1 MLQRPQP
8 IAQTLLAWI
17 AMALVLSGCAPGML
31 DRGAA
36 ELEVQR
42 AEAQRFE
49 AGGDWAA
56 AAGAWQRAADATRGV
71 ARDESLMAAAEA
83 WLRAGQLEQARA
95 ALTAVSTDPGPV
107 LAARRALNEA
117 RLLLR
122 ANRPEDALARL
133 AGVPTAPGDPAAADL
148 LATRGDAAFAS
159 RQAVIGV
166 TAMVQREA
174 LLPDEARRA
183 GNQRRIWNRLQEAAA
198 AGISLETPRG
208 TDPVVAAWLELGRA
222 LEAAGGNPFALRAGL
237 VGWRQRHPA
246 HPAAAGIVEAL
257 LAEYSAMTEYPRSIA
272 LLLPLGGRQGSAA
285 AAVRDGFIAALIA
298 SGDEGGEGERPLL
311 RIYDTVALGP
321 SAAYEQAVRSGAEF
335 VVGPLLKEEIAE
347 LVGAEVPAVP
357 TLALNWAD
365 DGLAVPAHIF
375 QFALAPEDEAAAV
388 ARRAALDGHQRAIA
402 LVQDSEQGRR
412 MAQSFAAAF
421 DAAGGELLGTQVFD
435 PRVSDFSVEITSL
448 LLLNESRARYQRIQA
463 ALGRRLE
470 YEPRRRE
477 DADFLFL
484 VAHPS
489 AAFLIR
495 PQLRFHYAGTL
506 PIYATSMIFD
516 PMRDDHSE
524 LDGVMF
530 ADMPWRVDAGGREVM
545 DQFRAFGSTALE
557 RNGRLYAF
565 GADAHRLVPL
575 LHNRSASLVDGVE
588 GLTGTLRIDDNGR
601 IHRELDWGRFQ
612 RGRVRHAPP
621 RMPAVDQP
629 QPSEP

>member
-17 AMALVLSGCAPGML
+17 AMALLLSGCAPGVL

-36 ELEVQR
+36 QLEVQR

-49 AGGDWAA
+49 ATGDWAA
-56 AAGAWQRAADATRGV
+56 AAAAWQRAADASRGV
-71 ARDESLMAAAEA
+71 ARDESLLAAAEA
-83 WLRAGQLEQARA
+83 WLRAGRLEQART
-95 ALTAVSTDPGPV
+95 ALVAVSTDPGPA
-107 LAARRALNEA
+107 LAARRTLNEA

-133 AGVPTAPGDPAAADL
+133 AGVPTGPGDPAAADL

-159 RQAVIGV
+159 GQVVIGV
-166 TAMVQREA
+166 TALVQREA
-174 LLPDEARRA
+174 LLPEEAQRA

-198 AGISLETPRG
+198 AGVSLEAPRG
-208 TDPVVAAWLELGRA
+208 TDPVAAAWLELGRA
-222 LEAAGGNPFALRAGL
+222 FEAADGNPSRLRAGL

-257 LAEYSAMTEYPRSIA
+257 LAEYREMTDYPGDIA

-285 AAVRDGFIAALIA
+285 AAVRDGFVAALVA
-298 SGDEGGEGERPLL
+298 NGGEGERPVL
-311 RIYDTVALGP
+311 RVYDTVALGP
-321 SAAYEQAVRSGAEF
+321 SAAYEQAVRSGADF
-335 VVGPLLKEEIAE
+335 VVGPLLKEELAE
-347 LVGAEVPAVP
+347 LIGAEVPAVP

-365 DGLAVPAHIF
+365 DGMVVPAHIF

-402 LVQDSEQGRR
+402 LVQDTEQGRR
-412 MAQSFAAAF
+412 MAQSFAEAF
-421 DAAGGELLGTQVFD
+421 GAAGGELLGTQVFD
-435 PRVSDFSVEITSL
+435 PRDNDFSVEITSL
-448 LLLNESRARYQRIQA
+448 LLLNESRARHQRIQA

-484 VAHPS
+484 VANPS

-516 PMRDDHSE
+516 PMRDDHAD

-530 ADMPWRVDAGGREVM
+530 ADMPWRVGADGRELM
-545 DQFRAFGSTALE
+545 ERFRAFGPTALE

-575 LHNRSASLVDGVE
+575 LYNRSASLTAGVE
-588 GLTGTLRIDDNGR
+588 GLTGVLRIDDNGR
-601 IHRELDWGRFQ
+601 VHRELDWGRFQ
-612 RGRVRHAPP
+612 RGGVRHAPP
-621 RMPAVDQP
+621 RMTGGDQATLSGP
-629 QPSEP
+629 

>member
-8 IAQTLLAWI
+8 IAQTLLAWLAAAI
-17 AMALVLSGCAPGML
+17 LLAGCGPGVL

-36 ELEVQR
+36 QLEVQR
-42 AEAQRFE
+42 AEAQRYE
-49 AGGDWAA
+49 AAGDWAA
-56 AAGAWQRAADATRGV
+56 AASAWQRAAEVSRGAV
-71 ARDESLMAAAEA
+71 RDESLIAAAEA
-83 WLRAGQLEQARA
+83 WLRAGQLDAART
-95 ALTAVSTDPGPV
+95 ALVAVSTDPGPE
-107 LAARRALNEA
+107 LAARRALTEA

-122 ANRPEDALARL
+122 ADRPTDALARL
-133 AGVPTAPGDPAAADL
+133 AGVPTGPADPAAADL
-148 LATRGDAAFAS
+148 LATRADAAFAS

-166 TAMVQREA
+166 TALVRREE
-174 LLPDEARRA
+174 LLPGEAQRA
-183 GNQRRIWNRLQEAAA
+183 GNQRRLWNRLQEAAA
-198 AGISLETPRG
+198 AGVPLETPRG

-222 LEAAGGNPFALRAGL
+222 IEASGGNPFKLRAGL

-246 HPAAAGIVEAL
+246 HPGATGIVETL
-257 LAEYSAMTEYPRSIA
+257 LAEYRAMTDYPRNVA
-272 LLLPLGGRQGSAA
+272 LLLPLSGRQAGPA

-298 SGDEGGEGERPLL
+298 NGAEGERPLL
-311 RIYDTVALGP
+311 RVYDTVALGP

-335 VVGPLLKEEIAE
+335 VVGPLLKEEFAE

-365 DGLAVPAHIF
+365 EGMVVPAHVF

-388 ARRAALDGHQRAIA
+388 ARRAALDGHGRAIA

-412 MAQSFAAAF
+412 MAQSFAEAF
-421 DAAGGELLGTQVFD
+421 RAAGGEVLGTQVFD
-435 PRVSDFSVEITSL
+435 PRDSDFSVEITTL
-448 LLLNESRARYQRIQA
+448 LLLNESRARHQRVQA

-484 VAHPS
+484 AANPS

-495 PQLRFHYAGTL
+495 PQLRFHYASTL

-516 PMRDDHSE
+516 PLREDHAD

-530 ADMPWRVDAGGREVM
+530 ADMPWRVGGEGRDVM
-545 DQFRAFGSTALE
+545 DRFRAFGPSAVE

-565 GADAHRLVPL
+565 GVDAHRLVPL
-575 LHNRSASLVDGVE
+575 LYNRSPGLSSGVA
-588 GLTGTLRIDDNGR
+588 GLTGTLSIDDDGR
-601 IHRELDWGRFQ
+601 IHRELDWGRFH
-612 RGRVRHAPP
+612 RGQVRHAPSRP
-621 RMPAVDQP
+621 PVAG
-629 QPSEP
+629 PSEP